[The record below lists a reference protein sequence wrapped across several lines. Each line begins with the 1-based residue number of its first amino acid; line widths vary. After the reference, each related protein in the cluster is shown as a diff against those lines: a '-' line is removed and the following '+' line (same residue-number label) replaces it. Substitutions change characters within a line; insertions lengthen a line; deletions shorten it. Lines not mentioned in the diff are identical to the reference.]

1 MNLAIAFGARGS
13 GGALAH
19 YEPARN
25 VINLTKMKG
34 AGCLAHEWGHAL
46 DNKIGRECGARSYF
60 TESYCRRE
68 SNPELYDAMEFVV
81 KNLKQKVMGE
91 REYVDH
97 IKKTVNRVSSELVD
111 LKEEIMEQLN
121 ELGAAENHIET
132 IEGILLKF
140 VNMNEDVEW
149 AVEINKVYEE
159 LRGASSE
166 SKGVSYSECRETV
179 RQFFSLYAH
188 NKAFIYQLKE
198 YSENGTITHKNTIK
212 TKYFEDA
219 CKLDKGR
226 SKPYYS
232 TTVEMFAR
240 AFEAYVYDK
249 MKAVGFNSQYLVHS
263 VSSEIYEEK
272 GMGSPYPCGDDRKA
286 LFNAFNRLMDA
297 YRNTVLGGAGFQYS
311 KLYSADS
318 FGNDTYTNE
327 KLSKKNVKKAVMN
340 GELSTSSSA
349 EDIRNKVDSMNKED
363 VREVSS
369 IKDINNSTDLRS
381 FISYNVK
388 NIRKERVKLK
398 DLYSKLESQRS
409 KHWEELIP
417 VNERQGHT
425 KSWCVKSGSL
435 VIHQGATDEKK
446 CEAIVEA
453 VTSLMIRGNT
463 NEIEMVRE
471 GVIFTLCKMYK
482 LDVRTYCAD
491 KRFDSLCRDTKS
503 LEQYLDIVIKK
514 AAELNKIL
522 I

>member
-19 YEPARN
+19 YEPERN

-46 DNKIGRECGARSYF
+46 DNKIGRECGAKSYF

-68 SNPELYDAMEFVV
+68 NNPELYDAMEFVIR
-81 KNLKQKVMGE
+81 NLKQKVMSDG
-91 REYVDH
+91 EYVDY

-111 LKEEIMEQLN
+111 LEERIVEQLN
-121 ELGAAENHIET
+121 ELGAAGHHIST
-132 IEGILLKF
+132 IEQILLSM
-140 VNMNEDVEW
+140 VDMNRDVEW
-149 AVEINKVYEE
+149 SAEIDKVYKEIRE
-159 LRGASSE
+159 ASSE
-166 SKGVSYSECRETV
+166 NREVSYSECTGTV
-179 RQFFSLYAH
+179 RQFFSMYVH

-198 YSENGTITHKNTIK
+198 YSEKGTIEHKNTIK
-212 TKYFEDA
+212 TKYYEDA

-226 SKPYYS
+226 KKPYYS

-249 MKAVGFNSQYLVHS
+249 MQAAGFNSQYLVHS

-272 GMGSPYPCGDDRKA
+272 GMGSPYPCGEDRKA
-286 LFNAFNRLMDA
+286 LFNAFNRMIDA
-297 YRNTVLGGAGFQYS
+297 YRNTVLGGARFQYS
-311 KLYSADS
+311 KLYSTDT

-327 KLSKKNVKKAVMN
+327 KLSKKNVKKAVMD
-340 GELSTSSSA
+340 GELSAKSSA
-349 EDIRNKVDSMNKED
+349 EDIKNKVESMNRED
-363 VREVSS
+363 TKEVSS
-369 IKDINNSTDLRS
+369 IKEISNSTDLRS

-388 NIRKERVKLK
+388 NIRKCRVKLK
-398 DLYSKLESQRS
+398 DMYSKLDSQRS

-417 VNERQGHT
+417 VNARQGHT

-435 VIHQGATDEKK
+435 VIHQGATEEKK

-453 VTSLMIRGNT
+453 VTSLMVRGNT
-463 NEIEMVRE
+463 NEVDMVRE

-482 LDVRTYCAD
+482 LDVRTYCTD
-491 KRFDSLCRDTKS
+491 GRFDSLCRDTKS

-522 I
+522 V